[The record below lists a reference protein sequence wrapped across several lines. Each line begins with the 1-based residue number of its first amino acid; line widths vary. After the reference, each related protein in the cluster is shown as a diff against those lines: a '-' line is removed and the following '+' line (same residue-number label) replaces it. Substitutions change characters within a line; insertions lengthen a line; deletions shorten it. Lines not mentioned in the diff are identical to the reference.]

1 MRRRSP
7 TPPQHPEEEV
17 PWASYADALTG
28 LLFVFILLA
37 LSFAHQ
43 LQEQRDA
50 TEKQEKLAEVEA
62 SQARRARVLARDL
75 VEPDSASRTA
85 SVATCLASAFGAE
98 APSRL
103 RTVATVEEARLSL
116 YLYDDWAASIE
127 WFRTGDA
134 ALGPGPCEVAQAI
147 GPCVE
152 RAFTHPEF
160 AKEDKEYRL
169 RVFVEGHTDAVPIRS
184 GSFPTNW
191 ELSGARAA
199 AVVRAF
205 MVADGRDASC
215 NADTEAASVLAKR
228 SAEGDLE
235 VVAVGL
241 ADRKPAWR
249 RLCDDTPSDP
259 VCSCLSQNHGRA
271 DRCADDLRAAVNAP
285 TPGALAAD
293 LLIAWANQPAP
304 DNEDARR
311 KLLRRVDLRFE
322 VAPRSDTNEGG

>member
-1 MRRRSP
+1 
-7 TPPQHPEEEV
+7 V

-50 TEKQEKLAEVEA
+50 TENQEKLAEAEA
-62 SQARRARVLARDL
+62 SQARRARALARDL

-116 YLYDDWAASIE
+116 YLYDDGKVSID
-127 WFRTGDA
+127 WFPTGEARLDERQ
-134 ALGPGPCEVAQAI
+134 CEVAQAI
-147 GPCVE
+147 GPCLDQ
-152 RAFTHPEF
+152 AFNHPEF
-160 AKEDKEYRL
+160 AKKDKEFRL

-215 NADTEAASVLAKR
+215 NADTKAASVLAKR

-249 RLCDDTPSDP
+249 RLCDDVPS
-259 VCSCLSQNHGRA
+259 VLCTCLSKNHGRA

-304 DNEDARR
+304 DNDDARR